1 METINVKELLSKE
14 HSFIENI
21 ANEADMLAEFICAT
35 YEEFLTDRHTL
46 DNFDKWSHLT
56 ASVRIQISI
65 MDRICEMLAAY
76 SGRKTVLIDQACEIM
91 QVKREIEKEFFA
103 QTKEEE
109 QENGI

>member
-1 METINVKELLSKE
+1 METNNEKELVSKE

-21 ANEADMLAEFICAT
+21 ANEVDLLADFICAT
-35 YEEFLTDRHTL
+35 YEEFLTTGRIQDL
-46 DNFDKWSHLT
+46 DKWCHLT
-56 ASVRIQISI
+56 SSVRIQIS
-65 MDRICEMLAAY
+65 MMNHICEMLAAY